1 MKRLL
6 LKVYL
11 DANLIHWA
19 NRLHAEIEIKE
30 KLIPSC
36 QLQTLNEWVE
46 GRVSLTEL
54 EPRKTEKIQCG
65 RAKQRL
71 HLRNIPFEILV
82 RHSREDN

>member
-11 DANLIHWA
+11 DVNLTHLA
-19 NRLHAEIEIKE
+19 DRLHAGIEIKE
-30 KLIPSC
+30 RLIPSC
-36 QLQTLNEWVE
+36 QLQALNVWVE

-65 RAKQRL
+65 RAKQSL

-82 RHSREDN
+82 RHSKEDN